1 MFEIEDL
8 FELSLDG
15 AFKDLEEFKNFA
27 NGVDYETLFSVIK
40 PGAFKDLEEFKS
52 SLSEKKNQVDTP
64 SDGQEEVTESIT
76 ETPTEPG
83 SLDSSQE
90 NVEIPVNPL
99 IKDDTELLIPEA
111 PSRSGT
117 LKNEDGSVST
127 HKMKTETDGQGNWF
141 SFPTVFQNEDGS
153 FVDMSEQ
160 AKQNWEPVYEEA
172 KKRGEVIE
180 FGKDEKSA
188 LAYGK
193 GSWKPK
199 SSVSTIELIE
209 TDGVLTDLTSNLLD
223 GLLEKR
229 TLAVKKN
236 KEREAKLSQAPS
248 MYRSMLGDDFEA
260 KDDDSLLQIDEV
272 LKEKILNDF
281 NIKKALENEI
291 IDLSIIDGAL
301 KGNENDIATLRNLG
315 VKSSKETQQEIDEGD
330 LNNPYKYEGKTNIIT
345 PDQVE
350 GSSVNSMYNTSSLL
364 EIEGMNILDLDGYLN
379 EKEYKNQYLEF
390 VEKGIVSSDQEDYN
404 YTTGYS
410 PALASERIRLEYLT
424 NYVNNQVERNVKSQI
439 LNYQLENDGKLPYLD
454 GVELDFTSGIN
465 EQQLTAYIQEQFPL
479 MTSKLKEQDAK
490 NQELYQAMKNGES
503 RGGTQ
508 AIKQG
513 WRSVE
518 DRINNFSSATYDF
531 VGADDVSNQIRMAQA
546 ETELDRGDFLRYTFA
561 SGKEADVDGT
571 VYLVDGEDQIYDTEL
586 NLRVTNV
593 ITEQE
598 AKKIRKAVATDGV
611 EGRTFSKAGAAIT
624 TAGIASDMI
633 LQIALTRKV
642 GVAGQG
648 ASAFLSA
655 FDRGSKIV
663 NIMSKVPMKATTA
676 SAMIAQGTLFST
688 NLAEQTRRQ
697 ALSNGLSVSQAEEL
711 SSIAGIQ
718 GFALGSLTAPISTQT
733 YAMDKI
739 FGKAAKDKIVKGAA
753 EAYVKNG
760 RQGAINFWTKVNNKA
775 LEYVKKTPL
784 YGKEGAK
791 EVVQENVQQSGQAF
805 VIGENI
811 NEAAGRE
818 IMNDTITG
826 DQFINTTILSLAA
839 GFMMPIAGDV
849 TADVKTNFN
858 KRFRPGVAAIDRM
871 EALYTLSK
879 DVDKTTQLLNSQ
891 VTKGVYTEE
900 QVAQMLESINIYRST
915 INLIP
920 SNLSSETALSVMQDI
935 DAIKKL
941 ENKTIKPSE
950 DYFNDNT
957 KIEEQIQALRNNII
971 TKTNF
976 DNLSNKGKRKYK
988 EEAGRQLFN
997 EARERGEQ
1005 IIEIDND
1012 QITER
1017 AIQNFQNTIE
1027 DTAALASEKSS
1038 EPQASPD
1045 VEEKERFVTD
1055 KQAEKV
1061 NDLINR
1067 PVTLTKLGGSKLDT
1081 PIEGDMYVDGQQVVV
1096 EDSEGNII
1104 EIGNVD
1110 EISNQTLEEIGL
1122 EQQVSNVKTDNEG
1135 NLQVFDD
1142 VLVPDKGGIKRNK
1155 RGDVSR
1161 VVLRSPDGSKT
1172 VTLRG
1177 VNAEE
1182 AAYQILLNEAQSPEQ
1197 EQKIN
1202 ELLENDE
1209 EFQNELRQV
1218 ENNVEAETNQDT
1230 QQTSEQSSTTEKRT
1244 EEEVTKQKEDAISK
1258 PSTKEQVL
1266 PDAPTSTEGG
1276 KDSEVELQ
1284 QVGEGDVEQVT
1295 PDTQVQE
1302 GETQTDKPSDTTTE
1316 TDVEFLKPNAPDSA
1330 GRYEN
1335 YSSDKVE
1342 VNISAQNDQG
1352 QPSTGKKTD
1361 YRFEVRVNTSQDG
1374 QMTRS
1379 NALTK
1384 TFKTSAEAKAYAEK
1398 IAANDAAKTKKTDT
1412 EQVTQPSEVVYE
1424 MNKTDKKIWSK
1435 DFEIIDNRNGL
1446 ELGKDAGKW
1455 VVYNRVTGESVDAK
1469 SKKDAKDIVN
1479 NAPAYAG
1486 IFGDGTTV
1494 DSEMIVTPSTEGMS
1508 VKGSKKAPKILGNKP
1523 KMVTVNEYNALK
1535 TQIKLEARAAR
1546 EAQQDLKKKR
1556 KAVNELVK
1564 LFSDGRKGQFSP
1576 KQLQAVINRSES
1588 TNFYS
1593 RKSVD
1598 EFLDYMEKVFD
1609 NAEHISKEKEGVSIK
1624 TKIKNKINKDTEN
1637 SLKVSAKEFLKLDP
1651 KKVSD
1656 IDEYLNYANTV
1667 LNGLGKTKVVT
1678 KKGEKQFKVA
1688 DPFNIQDLR
1697 NYTIKQNK
1705 IQADNNLKSAREY
1718 FTELTGLDSDKMT
1731 IEEMQDLINKTSEV
1745 PALDKEKIEKNKKEI
1760 KKALLDAIEDSKSE
1774 LNSKTQT
1781 LNLNVNDKSDLK
1793 ELLDL
1798 DINKLDT
1805 KKKMELLDILI
1816 NFNVNGSL
1824 GGAKSFIAKARGN
1837 EEMENLVSKG
1847 IKSVSSTNSAGR
1859 SRNDQLTSLPLVF
1872 ELMFKGQSKAREVMN
1887 ALGFNDLM
1895 FGSNKAKKDIEKSMK
1910 EYSDVFGKIKT
1921 RKGKYFDQYNTTERG
1936 IIAEL
1941 LRIEVDSELSEQQ
1954 QFNNTKSLIK
1964 QTYEAYF
1971 NTGNKLDNAN
1981 GKIIEEIYNK
1991 LVDKSSNIAELES
2004 KVDPA
2009 NLKGVNYVIEN
2020 IWGELRPQLV
2030 AVQKSIYNENLSED
2044 INFTPRTYFKI
2055 TQEETDEKT
2064 NLDDSFFEPKP
2075 RKNPYDKKSSTL
2087 MKANRSGN
2095 LPKGRV
2101 LNLGFDSNN
2110 FNKAE
2115 AALTDVLTASA
2126 IRQIQ
2131 GALNSDSFNKV
2142 FPTKLSRDVV
2152 KQRIIDYV
2160 DAKRGKKDITEKDQ
2174 RFLRRLNRLAG
2185 FGVAKV
2191 LAGVTQ
2197 PLKQLV
2203 PLANTSINAG
2213 PANTYRGIMLLING
2227 GMKIIDESG
2236 MPIANRG
2243 IMSQA
2248 DIEGLNTLIEKA
2260 ARTKGGQTIDFLD
2273 KANKK
2278 LLDVLLVK
2286 SDVVAA
2292 RASFLAYYMQAMN
2305 KKGVASNDIDWTKP
2319 LERDAKTFAQQQVDR
2334 QQNTSDSD
2342 LQGRLFTSQRKEPQ
2356 VLRKVLFP
2364 FANFL
2369 INQKNRMYSDVS
2381 TLFYNPDFIKGDK
2394 TAAARSLVGLSV
2406 ETAIF
2411 NTLGY
2416 YISTTLASIIS
2427 SFMGGET
2434 PEEEE
2439 KRKMYAKRGR
2449 IGSVVADIAVPL
2461 PFLNDT
2467 MLSALNTGMELLES
2481 GDEEG
2486 DPFRFFA
2493 KDEKGLLDQLGVL
2506 GITPKKALLLY
2517 EMIDLY
2523 RTGVAKNV
2531 YMGKKSTANI
2541 NEDAREK
2548 MGIVASTYLLSLL
2561 GGGIAETNYMAER
2574 ALKLAKKTREGKA
2587 LKIVPFETKSEKKRK
2602 KEEEFTINSNK
2613 NKEEFT
2619 INSNKNK
2626 EEFTINPKKNKG
2638 EFNF

>member
-8 FELSLDG
+8 FGLTIDG
-15 AFKDLEEFKNFA
+15 AFSSLEEFKSFA
-27 NGVDYETLFSVIK
+27 KEVDTSTLFSVIT
-40 PGAFKDLEEFKS
+40 PGAFKDLQEFES
-52 SLSEKKNQVDTP
+52 SLTEKKNQVDTP
-64 SDGQEEVTESIT
+64 SSGQEEVTESIT

-90 NVEIPVNPL
+90 NVEQPV
-99 IKDDTELLIPEA
+99 
-111 PSRSGT
+111 
-117 LKNEDGSVST
+117 
-127 HKMKTETDGQGNWF
+127 
-141 SFPTVFQNEDGS
+141 
-153 FVDMSEQ
+153 
-160 AKQNWEPVYEEA
+160 
-172 KKRGEVIE
+172 EVIE
-180 FGKDEKSA
+180 QPVEVIEQPVEAIEQPVG
-188 LAYGK
+188 
-193 GSWKPK
+193 
-199 SSVSTIELIE
+199 STIELIE

-291 IDLSIIDGAL
+291 IDLSIIDSAL

-350 GSSVNSMYNTSSLL
+350 GSSVNSMYNTDSLL

-518 DRINNFSSATYDF
+518 DRINNFSSATFDF

-624 TAGIASDMI
+624 TAGIASDMV
-633 LQIALTRKV
+633 LQIALTRGV

-648 ASAFLSA
+648 TSAFLSA

-760 RQGAINFWTKVNNKA
+760 RQGAISFWTKVNNKA
-775 LEYVKKTPL
+775 LEYVKKAPL

-805 VIGENI
+805 VIGDNI

-839 GFMMPIAGDV
+839 GVMMPFGGDV
-849 TADVKTNFN
+849 TADVKIGFN

-879 DVDKTTQLLNSQ
+879 NVDKTTKLLNSQ
-891 VTKGVYTEE
+891 VTQGVYTEE
-900 QVAQMLESINIYRST
+900 QVAQILENIRIYRST
-915 INLIP
+915 INSIP
-920 SNLSSETALSVMQDI
+920 SNLSSETALSVMEDI
-935 DAIKKL
+935 DNIKKL
-941 ENKTIKPSE
+941 EEKIKKSPE
-950 DYFNDNT
+950 DYFNENE
-957 KIEEQIQALRNNII
+957 KIKEQIQSLRNNII

-1027 DTAALASEKSS
+1027 DAAALASEKSS

-1142 VLVPDKGGIKRNK
+1142 VLVPDKKGIKRNK

-1244 EEEVTKQKEDAISK
+1244 EEEVTKQKEESELTFATEELQVNTKNLANLQQNLASAIAAKANPESIKKIRDSIEQTKQKINEANQTIKKYKDAISK

-1295 PDTQVQE
+1295 TDTQIEE
-1302 GETQTDKPSDTTTE
+1302 GETQTDKPSDTTAE
-1316 TDVEFLKPNAPDSA
+1316 TDVEQLTEPTSTEGDMSVNNKIESFANRIVEGGNQESFSEDAIQFYAENKEAIDNSVAKKRNQLPKDKSKQRALAVKIARGDTEFSDAEIDLYASSEGDVQAEVEAISKTNSQTITADTYKAILASTKSTTSKDMAKPESENAQRKRFWKSWNRSAREKKMDLKQKRKSL
-1330 GRYEN
+1330 
-1335 YSSDKVE
+1335 
-1342 VNISAQNDQG
+1342 NDG
-1352 QPSTGKKTD
+1352 I
-1361 YRFEVRVNTSQDG
+1361 
-1374 QMTRS
+1374 
-1379 NALTK
+1379 
-1384 TFKTSAEAKAYAEK
+1384 KAYAKKRKGTITAAQTRAIINKINNVNLDNPAQVKKVQEYAEK
-1398 IAANDAAKTKKTDT
+1398 VFSDA
-1412 EQVTQPSEVVYE
+1412 
-1424 MNKTDKKIWSK
+1424 
-1435 DFEIIDNRNGL
+1435 DF
-1446 ELGKDAGKW
+1446 
-1455 VVYNRVTGESVDAK
+1455 
-1469 SKKDAKDIVN
+1469 AKDIETATKLAN
-1479 NAPAYAG
+1479 STTKRLNSGKLGDNGNFNAAVSQLVTLPISDLDPADLKAYNELLKN
-1486 IFGDGTTV
+1486 I
-1494 DSEMIVTPSTEGMS
+1494 S
-1508 VKGSKKAPKILGNKP
+1508 KRSKK
-1523 KMVTVNEYNALK
+1523 T
-1535 TQIKLEARAAR
+1535 KL
-1546 EAQQDLKKKR
+1546 D
-1556 KAVNELVK
+1556 NELVK
-1564 LFSDGRKGQFSP
+1564 EANDLLNSIKSKELETDSELEYDEVEGFVYKEGTQQVIDKILDEDVSGETIIEKNSDFIENKLDALDSATLEILVDKVNSAENESNSEIVEQLNDYAKNRNSLINTTVKKSKKVNLNNLSKISKDQNVGPRTLTNLNKGQLAMLTGTELSELDIHLDNISEGFYTYYANKIAQKVEANQRATNIAPMIDKMFTAKAKFSTLRQYMVAGVKSQYVKTGAGSQAAKKIGIKGQMIRSNPLDVMDNMFGNYKNNIIYDNTIKPTSEAYADFKNWVAKQTDILDAVESLLAPGRTELVNKSVKRRFELTTYLLQKEFESNSNKKGTSPAIEFIEGTIKKYNKDPKSSKYNKKSIAILEEIAEQYKQDGQISLKKMDESMSPKTKQALKMLEGVYSGLGELQSYATRIVRGNELDLVNNYVHHRVTYEGRERYDATFNEAVNFLSMNPSSKSKTSFERKGATSIDFDPITTALRATRNTGLDYFMSNEISTTKQALGVLKTMSGKDKSKTKKQNEQTVEAAQDLNKIYNEALNNVITNNLGSEVLGGKYLNGLRTTGYYSTLASIPRAGAEYASNLAFAALATPGETSLGMTKYMNLSMTTRGRLVVENALATTGTKLYSDDQLGGSKADTQGVSRKKSSKQASNNLNEVLEYAARMSGANRLPGAIDKIGETLVTLPDQMISRPLWFGTFAMNFKSETGSYVDFDKIADNDSDYMNKYRTAIRNATRKADKNVTMAATSNDPFSSVLKNQAQDKEGSLNYYRLLNGYMSRFTINEYATARQAIASMVGQGQLSVVKGASTLTAIGVRMSMYVMLLRYLNGAMFGMLGIGDEDDIDYEMLGKRQAVGAAVSLMTRGVSGNIPMIVPNMMIEEANKIYGHEMGLRDKQEYQGIQDALVYATMSVDNAKRNLAESILIQASGPLNPQVKSVMRLFNTGLRAYTNKTDESKQENLEKLFSSRTALEMANTFGGGIPFYRDIRTGFVREEFKEVPTVRPFS
-1576 KQLQAVINRSES
+1576 LRE
-1588 TNFYS
+1588 
-1593 RKSVD
+1593 
-1598 EFLDYMEKVFD
+1598 LEKYD
-1609 NAEHISKEKEGVSIK
+1609 NAEY
-1624 TKIKNKINKDTEN
+1624 NKQMI
-1637 SLKVSAKEFLKLDP
+1637 LKEFYETTP
-1651 KKVSD
+1651 
-1656 IDEYLNYANTV
+1656 EYQE
-1667 LNGLGKTKVVT
+1667 TK
-1678 KKGEKQFKVA
+1678 
-1688 DPFNIQDLR
+1688 
-1697 NYTIKQNK
+1697 
-1705 IQADNNLKSAREY
+1705 
-1718 FTELTGLDSDKMT
+1718 
-1731 IEEMQDLINKTSEV
+1731 
-1745 PALDKEKIEKNKKEI
+1745 ALEKEI
-1760 KKALLDAIEDSKSE
+1760 KKL
-1774 LNSKTQT
+1774 
-1781 LNLNVNDKSDLK
+1781 
-1793 ELLDL
+1793 
-1798 DINKLDT
+1798 
-1805 KKKMELLDILI
+1805 
-1816 NFNVNGSL
+1816 
-1824 GGAKSFIAKARGN
+1824 
-1837 EEMENLVSKG
+1837 
-1847 IKSVSSTNSAGR
+1847 
-1859 SRNDQLTSLPLVF
+1859 
-1872 ELMFKGQSKAREVMN
+1872 
-1887 ALGFNDLM
+1887 
-1895 FGSNKAKKDIEKSMK
+1895 
-1910 EYSDVFGKIKT
+1910 
-1921 RKGKYFDQYNTTERG
+1921 
-1936 IIAEL
+1936 
-1941 LRIEVDSELSEQQ
+1941 
-1954 QFNNTKSLIK
+1954 
-1964 QTYEAYF
+1964 
-1971 NTGNKLDNAN
+1971 
-1981 GKIIEEIYNK
+1981 
-1991 LVDKSSNIAELES
+1991 
-2004 KVDPA
+2004 
-2009 NLKGVNYVIEN
+2009 
-2020 IWGELRPQLV
+2020 
-2030 AVQKSIYNENLSED
+2030 
-2044 INFTPRTYFKI
+2044 
-2055 TQEETDEKT
+2055 
-2064 NLDDSFFEPKP
+2064 
-2075 RKNPYDKKSSTL
+2075 
-2087 MKANRSGN
+2087 
-2095 LPKGRV
+2095 
-2101 LNLGFDSNN
+2101 
-2110 FNKAE
+2110 
-2115 AALTDVLTASA
+2115 
-2126 IRQIQ
+2126 
-2131 GALNSDSFNKV
+2131 
-2142 FPTKLSRDVV
+2142 
-2152 KQRIIDYV
+2152 
-2160 DAKRGKKDITEKDQ
+2160 
-2174 RFLRRLNRLAG
+2174 
-2185 FGVAKV
+2185 
-2191 LAGVTQ
+2191 
-2197 PLKQLV
+2197 
-2203 PLANTSINAG
+2203 
-2213 PANTYRGIMLLING
+2213 
-2227 GMKIIDESG
+2227 
-2236 MPIANRG
+2236 
-2243 IMSQA
+2243 
-2248 DIEGLNTLIEKA
+2248 
-2260 ARTKGGQTIDFLD
+2260 
-2273 KANKK
+2273 
-2278 LLDVLLVK
+2278 
-2286 SDVVAA
+2286 
-2292 RASFLAYYMQAMN
+2292 
-2305 KKGVASNDIDWTKP
+2305 
-2319 LERDAKTFAQQQVDR
+2319 
-2334 QQNTSDSD
+2334 
-2342 LQGRLFTSQRKEPQ
+2342 
-2356 VLRKVLFP
+2356 
-2364 FANFL
+2364 
-2369 INQKNRMYSDVS
+2369 
-2381 TLFYNPDFIKGDK
+2381 
-2394 TAAARSLVGLSV
+2394 
-2406 ETAIF
+2406 
-2411 NTLGY
+2411 
-2416 YISTTLASIIS
+2416 
-2427 SFMGGET
+2427 
-2434 PEEEE
+2434 
-2439 KRKMYAKRGR
+2439 
-2449 IGSVVADIAVPL
+2449 
-2461 PFLNDT
+2461 
-2467 MLSALNTGMELLES
+2467 
-2481 GDEEG
+2481 
-2486 DPFRFFA
+2486 
-2493 KDEKGLLDQLGVL
+2493 
-2506 GITPKKALLLY
+2506 
-2517 EMIDLY
+2517 
-2523 RTGVAKNV
+2523 
-2531 YMGKKSTANI
+2531 
-2541 NEDAREK
+2541 
-2548 MGIVASTYLLSLL
+2548 
-2561 GGGIAETNYMAER
+2561 
-2574 ALKLAKKTREGKA
+2574 
-2587 LKIVPFETKSEKKRK
+2587 K
-2602 KEEEFTINSNK
+2602 KEM
-2613 NKEEFT
+2613 
-2619 INSNKNK
+2619 
-2626 EEFTINPKKNKG
+2626 G
-2638 EFNF
+2638 L

>member
-8 FELSLDG
+8 FGLTIDG
-15 AFKDLEEFKNFA
+15 AFSSLEEFKSFA
-27 NGVDYETLFSVIK
+27 KEVDTSTLFSVIT
-40 PGAFKDLEEFKS
+40 PGAFKDLQEFES
-52 SLSEKKNQVDTP
+52 SLTEKKNQVDTP
-64 SDGQEEVTESIT
+64 SSGQEEVTESIT

-90 NVEIPVNPL
+90 NVEQPV
-99 IKDDTELLIPEA
+99 
-111 PSRSGT
+111 
-117 LKNEDGSVST
+117 
-127 HKMKTETDGQGNWF
+127 
-141 SFPTVFQNEDGS
+141 
-153 FVDMSEQ
+153 
-160 AKQNWEPVYEEA
+160 
-172 KKRGEVIE
+172 EVIE
-180 FGKDEKSA
+180 QPVEVIEQPVEAIEQPVG
-188 LAYGK
+188 
-193 GSWKPK
+193 
-199 SSVSTIELIE
+199 STIELIE

-350 GSSVNSMYNTSSLL
+350 GSSVNSMYNTDSLL

-518 DRINNFSSATYDF
+518 DRINNFSSATFDF
-531 VGADDVSNQIRMAQA
+531 FGADDVSNQIRMAQA

-571 VYLVDGEDQIYDTEL
+571 VYLVDGENQIYDTEL

-598 AKKIRKAVATDGV
+598 AKKIRKAVAADGV

-624 TAGIASDMI
+624 TAGIASDMV
-633 LQIALTRKV
+633 LQIALTRGF

-648 ASAFLSA
+648 TSAFLSA

-760 RQGAINFWTKVNNKA
+760 RQGAISFWTKVNNKA
-775 LEYVKKTPL
+775 LEYVKKAPL

-805 VIGENI
+805 VIGDNI

-839 GFMMPIAGDV
+839 GVMMPFGGDV
-849 TADVKTNFN
+849 TADVKIGFN

-879 DVDKTTQLLNSQ
+879 NVDKTTKLLNSQ
-891 VTKGVYTEE
+891 VTQGVYTEE
-900 QVAQMLESINIYRST
+900 QVAQILENVRIYRST
-915 INLIP
+915 INSIP
-920 SNLSSETALSVMQDI
+920 SNLSSETALSVMEDI
-935 DAIKKL
+935 DNIKKL
-941 ENKTIKPSE
+941 EEEIKKSPE
-950 DYFNDNT
+950 DYFNKNE
-957 KIEEQIQALRNNII
+957 KIKEQIQSLRNNII

-1027 DTAALASEKSS
+1027 DAAALASEKSS

-1142 VLVPDKGGIKRNK
+1142 VLVPDKKGIKRNK

-1244 EEEVTKQKEDAISK
+1244 EEKVTKQKEDAISK
-1258 PSTKEQVL
+1258 PSTEEQVL

-1295 PDTQVQE
+1295 PDTQDKK

-1316 TDVEFLKPNAPDSA
+1316 TDVEQLTEPT
-1330 GRYEN
+1330 
-1335 YSSDKVE
+1335 
-1342 VNISAQNDQG
+1342 
-1352 QPSTGKKTD
+1352 STK
-1361 YRFEVRVNTSQDG
+1361 
-1374 QMTRS
+1374 
-1379 NALTK
+1379 
-1384 TFKTSAEAKAYAEK
+1384 
-1398 IAANDAAKTKKTDT
+1398 
-1412 EQVTQPSEVVYE
+1412 
-1424 MNKTDKKIWSK
+1424 
-1435 DFEIIDNRNGL
+1435 
-1446 ELGKDAGKW
+1446 
-1455 VVYNRVTGESVDAK
+1455 
-1469 SKKDAKDIVN
+1469 
-1479 NAPAYAG
+1479 
-1486 IFGDGTTV
+1486 
-1494 DSEMIVTPSTEGMS
+1494 EGMS

-1656 IDEYLNYANTV
+1656 IDEYLNYANKV

-1678 KKGEKQFKVA
+1678 KKGEKQLKVA

-1837 EEMENLVSKG
+1837 EEMEKLVSKG
-1847 IKSVSSTNSAGR
+1847 IKSVSSTSSAGR

-1872 ELMFKGQSKAREVMN
+1872 ELMFKGQSKASEVMN

-2009 NLKGVNYVIEN
+2009 NLKGVNYVIKN

-2030 AVQKSIYNENLSED
+2030 AVQKSIYNEDLSED

-2273 KANKK
+2273 KVNKK

-2319 LERDAKTFAQQQVDR
+2319 LEKDAKTFAQQQVDR

-2394 TAAARSLVGLSV
+2394 TAAARSLVGLGV

-2411 NTLGY
+2411 NLLGY

-2602 KEEEFTINSNK
+2602 KEEEFTIDSKK
-2613 NKEEFT
+2613 NKG
-2619 INSNKNK
+2619 
-2626 EEFTINPKKNKG
+2626 EFTINPKKNKG

>member
-8 FELSLDG
+8 FGLTIDG
-15 AFKDLEEFKNFA
+15 AFSSLEEFKSFA
-27 NGVDYETLFSVIK
+27 KEVDTSTLFSVIT
-40 PGAFKDLEEFKS
+40 PGAFKDLQEFES
-52 SLSEKKNQVDTP
+52 SLTEKKNQVDTP
-64 SDGQEEVTESIT
+64 SSGQEEVTESIT

-83 SLDSSQE
+83 SLGSSQE
-90 NVEIPVNPL
+90 NVEQPV
-99 IKDDTELLIPEA
+99 E
-111 PSRSGT
+111 
-117 LKNEDGSVST
+117 
-127 HKMKTETDGQGNWF
+127 
-141 SFPTVFQNEDGS
+141 VF
-153 FVDMSEQ
+153 EQ
-160 AKQNWEPVYEEA
+160 PV
-172 KKRGEVIE
+172 EVIE
-180 FGKDEKSA
+180 QPVEA
-188 LAYGK
+188 IEQ
-193 GSWKPK
+193 PV
-199 SSVSTIELIE
+199 VSTIELIE
-209 TDGVLTDLTSNLLD
+209 TDGVLRDLTSNLLD

-229 TLAVKKN
+229 TLAVNKN

-248 MYRSMLGDDFEA
+248 MYRSMLGDEFEE

-272 LKEKILNDF
+272 LKEKILSDF

-350 GSSVNSMYNTSSLL
+350 GSSVNSMYNTNSLL

-390 VEKGIVSSDQEDYN
+390 VEKGIVSSDQGDYN

-465 EQQLTAYIQEQFPL
+465 EQQLTSYIQEQFPL
-479 MTSKLKEQDAK
+479 MTSKLKEQDTK

-518 DRINNFSSATYDF
+518 DRINNFSSATFDF

-633 LQIALTRKV
+633 LQIALTRGV

-648 ASAFLSA
+648 TSAFLSA

-760 RQGAINFWTKVNNKA
+760 RQGAISFWTKVNNKA
-775 LEYVKKTPL
+775 LEYVKKAPL

-805 VIGENI
+805 VIGDNI

-839 GFMMPIAGDV
+839 GVMMPFGGDV
-849 TADVKTNFN
+849 TADVKIGFN

-879 DVDKTTQLLNSQ
+879 NVDKTTKLLNSQ
-891 VTKGVYTEE
+891 VTQGVYTEE
-900 QVAQMLESINIYRST
+900 QVAQILENVRIYRST
-915 INLIP
+915 INSIP
-920 SNLSSETALSVMQDI
+920 SNLSSETALSVMEDI
-935 DAIKKL
+935 DNIKKL
-941 ENKTIKPSE
+941 EEEIKKSPE
-950 DYFNDNT
+950 DYFNENE
-957 KIEEQIQALRNNII
+957 KIKEQIQSLRNNII

-1027 DTAALASEKSS
+1027 DAAALASEKIS

-1142 VLVPDKGGIKRNK
+1142 VLVPDKKGIKRNK

-1230 QQTSEQSSTTEKRT
+1230 QQTSEQSSATEKRT

-1258 PSTKEQVL
+1258 PSTEEQVL

-1295 PDTQVQE
+1295 PDTQIEE
-1302 GETQTDKPSDTTTE
+1302 GETQTDKPSDKTTE
-1316 TDVEFLKPNAPDSA
+1316 GDVEQV
-1330 GRYEN
+1330 
-1335 YSSDKVE
+1335 VE
-1342 VNISAQNDQG
+1342 
-1352 QPSTGKKTD
+1352 PTST
-1361 YRFEVRVNTSQDG
+1361 E
-1374 QMTRS
+1374 
-1379 NALTK
+1379 
-1384 TFKTSAEAKAYAEK
+1384 
-1398 IAANDAAKTKKTDT
+1398 
-1412 EQVTQPSEVVYE
+1412 
-1424 MNKTDKKIWSK
+1424 
-1435 DFEIIDNRNGL
+1435 
-1446 ELGKDAGKW
+1446 
-1455 VVYNRVTGESVDAK
+1455 
-1469 SKKDAKDIVN
+1469 
-1479 NAPAYAG
+1479 
-1486 IFGDGTTV
+1486 
-1494 DSEMIVTPSTEGMS
+1494 EGMS
-1508 VKGSKKAPKILGNKP
+1508 VKGSKKAPKILGKKP

-1576 KQLQAVINRSES
+1576 KQLQAVMNRSES

-1678 KKGEKQFKVA
+1678 KKGEKQLKVA

-1705 IQADNNLKSAREY
+1705 IQSDNNLKSAREY

-1745 PALDKEKIEKNKKEI
+1745 PGLDKEKIEKNKKEI

-1910 EYSDVFGKIKT
+1910 EYSDLFGKIKT

-2030 AVQKSIYNENLSED
+2030 AVQKSIYNEDLSED

-2213 PANTYRGIMLLING
+2213 PANTYRGVALLFNG

-2273 KANKK
+2273 KVNKK

-2319 LERDAKTFAQQQVDR
+2319 LEKDAKTFAQQQVDR

-2381 TLFYNPDFIKGDK
+2381 TLFYNSDFIKGDK
-2394 TAAARSLVGLSV
+2394 TAAARSLVGLGV

-2602 KEEEFTINSNK
+2602 KEEEFTIDPKK
-2613 NKEEFT
+2613 NKKEFT

>member
-1 MFEIEDL
+1 MEEIYDMLPEGIFNDYNGFSEYINQNGIESIYEML
-8 FELSLDG
+8 PEGIFNDEQGFLDYASNSG
-15 AFKDLEEFKNFA
+15 L
-27 NGVDYETLFSVIK
+27 I
-40 PGAFKDLEEFKS
+40 
-52 SLSEKKNQVDTP
+52 EKKNQVDTP
-64 SDGQEEVTESIT
+64 SSGQEEVTESIT
-76 ETPTEPG
+76 ETPTELG

-90 NVEIPVNPL
+90 NVEQPVEVAEQPVEAAEQPVEAVEQT
-99 IKDDTELLIPEA
+99 IVSDTEQDEA
-111 PSRSGT
+111 PDAPAI
-117 LKNEDGSVST
+117 DGV
-127 HKMKTETDGQGNWF
+127 
-141 SFPTVFQNEDGS
+141 
-153 FVDMSEQ
+153 
-160 AKQNWEPVYEEA
+160 A
-172 KKRGEVIE
+172 
-180 FGKDEKSA
+180 
-188 LAYGK
+188 
-193 GSWKPK
+193 
-199 SSVSTIELIE
+199 TIELIE

-229 TLAVKKN
+229 NKLVKEEK
-236 KEREAKLSQAPS
+236 KREAKLSQAPS
-248 MYRSMLGDDFEA
+248 MYRSMLGDDFKE
-260 KDDDSLLQIDEV
+260 KDQDSLLQIDED
-272 LKEKILNDF
+272 LKKKLLNDF

-301 KGNENDIATLRNLG
+301 KGNENDIFTLRNLG
-315 VKSSKETQQEIDEGD
+315 VKSSEETQQEIDEGD
-330 LNNPYKYEGKTNIIT
+330 LNNPYSYEGKTNIVT
-345 PDQVE
+345 REQVE
-350 GSSVNSMYNTSSLL
+350 GSNVNSMYNTDALL
-364 EIEGMNILDLDGYLN
+364 GIEGMNILDLDGYLN

-404 YTTGYS
+404 YVSGYS

-465 EQQLTAYIQEQFPL
+465 EQQLTGYIEEQFPL
-479 MTSKLKEQDAK
+479 MTSKLKQQDVK
-490 NQELYQAMKNGES
+490 NQELYKAMKNGES

-518 DRINNFSSATYDF
+518 DRINNFSASAYDF
-531 VGADDVSNQIRMAQA
+531 LGADDVANQIRMSQA
-546 ETELDRGDFLRYTFA
+546 ENELDRGDFLRYTYA

-571 VYLVDGEDQIYDTEL
+571 VYLVDDENQIYDTEL

-598 AKKIRKAVATDGV
+598 AKKIRKEVAADGV

-624 TAGIASDMI
+624 TAGIASDMV
-633 LQIALTRKV
+633 LQIALTRGV
-642 GVAGQG
+642 GVTGQG
-648 ASAFLSA
+648 IKGFFSA
-655 FDRGSKIV
+655 FDRGSKVI

-688 NLAEQTRRQ
+688 NLSEQTRRQ

-711 SSIAGIQ
+711 SDIAGMQ
-718 GFALGSLTAPISTQT
+718 GFALGALTAPISTQT

-760 RQGAINFWTKVNNKA
+760 RQGAISFWAKVNNKA
-775 LEYVKKTPL
+775 LEYVKRVPL
-784 YGKEGAK
+784 YGREGGK
-791 EVVQENVQQSGQAF
+791 EVVQENIQQSGQAF
-805 VIGENI
+805 VIGDNI

-839 GFMMPIAGDV
+839 GLMMPIAGDV

-915 INLIP
+915 INSIP
-920 SNLSSETALSVMQDI
+920 SNLSSATALSVMEDI

-941 ENKTIKPSE
+941 ENKIIKPSE

-976 DNLSNKGKRKYK
+976 DNLSNKGKTKYK

-997 EARERGEQ
+997 EAREKGEQ

-1012 QITER
+1012 EITER

-1027 DTAALASEKSS
+1027 DASALASEKSS

-1045 VEEKERFVTD
+1045 VEEKESFITD
-1055 KQAEKV
+1055 KKAEKV

-1081 PIEGDMYVDGQQVVV
+1081 PIEGEMYVDGQQVVV

-1122 EQQVSNVKTDNEG
+1122 EQQVSDVKTDSEG
-1135 NLQVFDD
+1135 NLVVLDN

-1182 AAYQILLNEAQSPEQ
+1182 AAYQILLNEAQSTEQ

-1218 ENNVEAETNQDT
+1218 ENNVETETNQDT
-1230 QQTSEQSSTTEKRT
+1230 QQTSEQQQSSKEGAQQITKTETNAIPKQSTEK
-1244 EEEVTKQKEDAISK
+1244 
-1258 PSTKEQVL
+1258 QVL
-1266 PDAPTSTEGG
+1266 PDAKGSQGTGGTTEVG
-1276 KDSEVELQ
+1276 LQ
-1284 QVGEGDVEQVT
+1284 QVGEGDSEQVT
-1295 PDTQVQE
+1295 SVAQTQE
-1302 GETQTDKPSDTTTE
+1302 GETQTDTTSDTTTE
-1316 TDVEFLKPNAPDSA
+1316 
-1330 GRYEN
+1330 G
-1335 YSSDKVE
+1335 
-1342 VNISAQNDQG
+1342 
-1352 QPSTGKKTD
+1352 
-1361 YRFEVRVNTSQDG
+1361 
-1374 QMTRS
+1374 
-1379 NALTK
+1379 
-1384 TFKTSAEAKAYAEK
+1384 
-1398 IAANDAAKTKKTDT
+1398 DT
-1412 EQVTQPSEVVYE
+1412 EQLVEPT
-1424 MNKTDKKIWSK
+1424 
-1435 DFEIIDNRNGL
+1435 
-1446 ELGKDAGKW
+1446 
-1455 VVYNRVTGESVDAK
+1455 
-1469 SKKDAKDIVN
+1469 
-1479 NAPAYAG
+1479 
-1486 IFGDGTTV
+1486 
-1494 DSEMIVTPSTEGMS
+1494 STEEGMS
-1508 VKGSKKAPKILGNKP
+1508 VKGSTKSPKILGKKP

-1535 TQIKLEARAAR
+1535 TQIKLEARAAK

-1556 KAVNELVK
+1556 KAVNDLVK

-1576 KQLQAVINRSES
+1576 KQLQAVMNRSES

-1598 EFLDYMEKVFD
+1598 EFLDYMEKVFN

-1624 TKIKNKINKDTEN
+1624 TKIKNKIKKDTEN
-1637 SLKVSAKEFLKLDP
+1637 SLRVSAKEFLKLDP

-1667 LNGLGKTKVVT
+1667 LNGLGKTKIVT
-1678 KKGEKQFKVA
+1678 KKGEKKLKIA
-1688 DPFNIQDLR
+1688 EPFNVQDLK
-1697 NYTIKQNK
+1697 NYTIAQNK
-1705 IQADNNLKSAREY
+1705 IQSSNNLKNAREY
-1718 FTELTGLDSDKMT
+1718 FTELTGLNSDKMT
-1731 IEEMQDLINKTSEV
+1731 IEQMQDLINETSEV
-1745 PALDKEKIEKNKKEI
+1745 PGIDKEKIEENKKEI
-1760 KKALLDAIEDSKSE
+1760 KKGLLGAIKDSKEE
-1774 LNSKTQT
+1774 LNSKTQA
-1781 LNLNVNDKSDLK
+1781 LNLSVNDRSDLK

-1798 DINKLDT
+1798 DISKLNT
-1805 KKKMELLDILI
+1805 KKQMELLTILI

-1837 EEMENLVSKG
+1837 EEMEKLVSKG
-1847 IKSVSSTNSAGR
+1847 IKSVSSTSSAGR
-1859 SRNDQLTSLPLVF
+1859 SRNDQLTTLPLVF
-1872 ELMFKGQSKAREVMN
+1872 ELMFKGQSKARDVMN

-1895 FGSNKAKKDIEKSMK
+1895 FGSNKAKKQIEKSMS
-1910 EYSDVFGKIKT
+1910 EYSDVFRKIKT
-1921 RKGKYFDQYNTTERG
+1921 RKGKYFDEYNTTERG

-1941 LRIEVDSELSEQQ
+1941 LRVEIDSDLSEQQ
-1954 QFNNTKSLIK
+1954 QFDNTKSLIK

-1971 NTGNKLDNAN
+1971 NTGNKLDNDN

-1991 LVDKSSNIAELES
+1991 VVDKSLNISDLES

-2030 AVQKSIYNENLSED
+2030 SIQKSIYNEDLSED
-2044 INFTPRTYFKI
+2044 VNFTPRTYFRI
-2055 TQEETDEKT
+2055 TNQETNEET
-2064 NLDDSFFEPKP
+2064 NLDEAIFKPKP
-2075 RKNPYDKKSSTL
+2075 RQSPYDKKSSTL

-2095 LPKGRV
+2095 LPSGKV

-2131 GALNSDSFNKV
+2131 GAMDSESFNKV
-2142 FPTKLSRDVV
+2142 FPNKLSRDIV
-2152 KQRIIDYV
+2152 KNRIIDYV
-2160 DAKRGKKDITEKDQ
+2160 NAKRGKRDISEKDQ
-2174 RFLRRLNRLAG
+2174 RFLRRLNRAAG

-2197 PLKQLV
+2197 PAKQLV
-2203 PLANTSINAG
+2203 PLANTTINAG
-2213 PANTYRGIMLLING
+2213 PANTYRGVAVLING
-2227 GMKIIDESG
+2227 GMKIIDDSG

-2248 DIEGLNTLIEKA
+2248 DIEGLNTLIEKS
-2260 ARTKGGQTIDFLD
+2260 ARTKGGKAIDLLD
-2273 KANKK
+2273 KVNKK

-2286 SDVVAA
+2286 SDVIAA

-2305 KKGVASNDIDWTKP
+2305 KKGVASKDIDWTKP
-2319 LERDAKTFAQQQVDR
+2319 LEKDAKTFAQQQVDR
-2334 QQNTSDSD
+2334 QQNTSDAD
-2342 LQGRLFTSQRKEPQ
+2342 LQGRLFTSQETTPQ
-2356 VLRKVLFP
+2356 VLRKILFP

-2381 TLFYNPDFIKGDK
+2381 TLFNNKDFVKGDK
-2394 TAAARSLVGLSV
+2394 NAAARSLVGLGV

-2416 YISTTLASIIS
+2416 YISTTLASITAS
-2427 SFMGGET
+2427 LMGGET

-2439 KRKMYAKRGR
+2439 KRKMYATRGR
-2449 IGSVVADIAVPL
+2449 IGSVVADVAVPL

-2493 KDEKGLLDQLGVL
+2493 KDEKTVLDNLGVL
-2506 GITPKKALLLY
+2506 GIAPKKAKILY

-2523 RTGVAKNV
+2523 RTGVSKNV
-2531 YMGKKSTANI
+2531 FMGKKSTADI
-2541 NEDAREK
+2541 SEDAREK
-2548 MGIVASTYLLSLL
+2548 MGTVASVYFLSLL
-2561 GGGIAETNYMAER
+2561 GAGTAETNYMSER
-2574 ALKLAKKTREGKA
+2574 ALKLAKKTREEKA
-2587 LKIVPFETKSEKKRK
+2587 SKIVPFKTQPEKKI
-2602 KEEEFTINSNK
+2602 KEEELTMNPKKGKQEFNMNSNK
-2613 NKEEFT
+2613 NKEEF
-2619 INSNKNK
+2619 NM
-2626 EEFTINPKKNKG
+2626 NPTKNKG

>member
-8 FELSLDG
+8 FGLTIDG
-15 AFKDLEEFKNFA
+15 AFSSLEEFKSFA
-27 NGVDYETLFSVIK
+27 KEVDTSTLFSVIT
-40 PGAFKDLEEFKS
+40 PGAFKDLQEFES
-52 SLSEKKNQVDTP
+52 SLTEKKNQVDTP
-64 SDGQEEVTESIT
+64 SSGQEEVTESIT

-90 NVEIPVNPL
+90 NVEQPV
-99 IKDDTELLIPEA
+99 
-111 PSRSGT
+111 
-117 LKNEDGSVST
+117 
-127 HKMKTETDGQGNWF
+127 
-141 SFPTVFQNEDGS
+141 
-153 FVDMSEQ
+153 
-160 AKQNWEPVYEEA
+160 
-172 KKRGEVIE
+172 EVIE
-180 FGKDEKSA
+180 QPVEVIEQPVEAIEQPVG
-188 LAYGK
+188 
-193 GSWKPK
+193 
-199 SSVSTIELIE
+199 STIELIE

-350 GSSVNSMYNTSSLL
+350 GSSVNSMYNTDSLL

-479 MTSKLKEQDAK
+479 MTSKLKEQDVK

-518 DRINNFSSATYDF
+518 DRINNFSSATYDYF
-531 VGADDVSNQIRMAQA
+531 GADDVANQVRMAQA

-571 VYLVDGEDQIYDTEL
+571 VYLIDDENEIYDTEL

-624 TAGIASDMI
+624 TAGIASDMV
-633 LQIALTRKV
+633 LQIALTRGV
-642 GVAGQG
+642 GVVGQG
-648 ASAFLSA
+648 TRGIFSA
-655 FDRGSKIV
+655 FDSGRKIV

-739 FGKAAKDKIVKGAA
+739 FGKSAKDKIIKGAA

-760 RQGAINFWTKVNNKA
+760 RQGAVSFWRNVNNKA
-775 LEYVKKTPL
+775 LQYVKRSPL
-784 YGKEGAK
+784 YAREGTK

-1027 DTAALASEKSS
+1027 DAAALASEKSTES
-1038 EPQASPD
+1038 QASPD
-1045 VEEKERFVTD
+1045 VEEQERFVTD

-1122 EQQVSNVKTDNEG
+1122 EQQVSNVKTDNQG

-1142 VLVPDKGGIKRNK
+1142 VLVPDKKGIKRNK

-1230 QQTSEQSSTTEKRT
+1230 QQTSEQFSTTEKRT

-1302 GETQTDKPSDTTTE
+1302 GETQTDTTSDTTT
-1316 TDVEFLKPNAPDSA
+1316 
-1330 GRYEN
+1330 
-1335 YSSDKVE
+1335 
-1342 VNISAQNDQG
+1342 Q
-1352 QPSTGKKTD
+1352 
-1361 YRFEVRVNTSQDG
+1361 
-1374 QMTRS
+1374 
-1379 NALTK
+1379 
-1384 TFKTSAEAKAYAEK
+1384 
-1398 IAANDAAKTKKTDT
+1398 TDT

-1494 DSEMIVTPSTEGMS
+1494 DSEMIVTPTTSTEGGMS
-1508 VKGSKKAPKILGNKP
+1508 VKGSEKAPKILGKKP

-1576 KQLQAVINRSES
+1576 KQLQAVMNRSES

-1598 EFLDYMEKVFD
+1598 EFLDYMEKVFN

-1637 SLKVSAKEFLKLDP
+1637 SLRVSAKEFLKLDP
-1651 KKVSD
+1651 KK
-1656 IDEYLNYANTV
+1656 
-1667 LNGLGKTKVVT
+1667 
-1678 KKGEKQFKVA
+1678 
-1688 DPFNIQDLR
+1688 
-1697 NYTIKQNK
+1697 
-1705 IQADNNLKSAREY
+1705 
-1718 FTELTGLDSDKMT
+1718 
-1731 IEEMQDLINKTSEV
+1731 
-1745 PALDKEKIEKNKKEI
+1745 
-1760 KKALLDAIEDSKSE
+1760 
-1774 LNSKTQT
+1774 
-1781 LNLNVNDKSDLK
+1781 
-1793 ELLDL
+1793 
-1798 DINKLDT
+1798 
-1805 KKKMELLDILI
+1805 
-1816 NFNVNGSL
+1816 
-1824 GGAKSFIAKARGN
+1824 
-1837 EEMENLVSKG
+1837 G
-1847 IKSVSSTNSAGR
+1847 IG
-1859 SRNDQLTSLPLVF
+1859 
-1872 ELMFKGQSKAREVMN
+1872 
-1887 ALGFNDLM
+1887 
-1895 FGSNKAKKDIEKSMK
+1895 
-1910 EYSDVFGKIKT
+1910 
-1921 RKGKYFDQYNTTERG
+1921 
-1936 IIAEL
+1936 
-1941 LRIEVDSELSEQQ
+1941 
-1954 QFNNTKSLIK
+1954 
-1964 QTYEAYF
+1964 
-1971 NTGNKLDNAN
+1971 
-1981 GKIIEEIYNK
+1981 
-1991 LVDKSSNIAELES
+1991 
-2004 KVDPA
+2004 
-2009 NLKGVNYVIEN
+2009 
-2020 IWGELRPQLV
+2020 
-2030 AVQKSIYNENLSED
+2030 
-2044 INFTPRTYFKI
+2044 
-2055 TQEETDEKT
+2055 
-2064 NLDDSFFEPKP
+2064 
-2075 RKNPYDKKSSTL
+2075 
-2087 MKANRSGN
+2087 
-2095 LPKGRV
+2095 
-2101 LNLGFDSNN
+2101 
-2110 FNKAE
+2110 
-2115 AALTDVLTASA
+2115 
-2126 IRQIQ
+2126 
-2131 GALNSDSFNKV
+2131 
-2142 FPTKLSRDVV
+2142 
-2152 KQRIIDYV
+2152 
-2160 DAKRGKKDITEKDQ
+2160 
-2174 RFLRRLNRLAG
+2174 
-2185 FGVAKV
+2185 
-2191 LAGVTQ
+2191 
-2197 PLKQLV
+2197 
-2203 PLANTSINAG
+2203 
-2213 PANTYRGIMLLING
+2213 YR
-2227 GMKIIDESG
+2227 
-2236 MPIANRG
+2236 
-2243 IMSQA
+2243 
-2248 DIEGLNTLIEKA
+2248 
-2260 ARTKGGQTIDFLD
+2260 
-2273 KANKK
+2273 
-2278 LLDVLLVK
+2278 
-2286 SDVVAA
+2286 
-2292 RASFLAYYMQAMN
+2292 
-2305 KKGVASNDIDWTKP
+2305 
-2319 LERDAKTFAQQQVDR
+2319 
-2334 QQNTSDSD
+2334 
-2342 LQGRLFTSQRKEPQ
+2342 
-2356 VLRKVLFP
+2356 
-2364 FANFL
+2364 
-2369 INQKNRMYSDVS
+2369 
-2381 TLFYNPDFIKGDK
+2381 
-2394 TAAARSLVGLSV
+2394 
-2406 ETAIF
+2406 
-2411 NTLGY
+2411 
-2416 YISTTLASIIS
+2416 
-2427 SFMGGET
+2427 
-2434 PEEEE
+2434 
-2439 KRKMYAKRGR
+2439 
-2449 IGSVVADIAVPL
+2449 
-2461 PFLNDT
+2461 
-2467 MLSALNTGMELLES
+2467 
-2481 GDEEG
+2481 
-2486 DPFRFFA
+2486 
-2493 KDEKGLLDQLGVL
+2493 
-2506 GITPKKALLLY
+2506 
-2517 EMIDLY
+2517 
-2523 RTGVAKNV
+2523 
-2531 YMGKKSTANI
+2531 
-2541 NEDAREK
+2541 
-2548 MGIVASTYLLSLL
+2548 
-2561 GGGIAETNYMAER
+2561 
-2574 ALKLAKKTREGKA
+2574 
-2587 LKIVPFETKSEKKRK
+2587 
-2602 KEEEFTINSNK
+2602 
-2613 NKEEFT
+2613 
-2619 INSNKNK
+2619 
-2626 EEFTINPKKNKG
+2626 
-2638 EFNF
+2638 

>member
-8 FELSLDG
+8 FGLTIDG
-15 AFKDLEEFKNFA
+15 AFSSLEEFKSFA
-27 NGVDYETLFSVIK
+27 KEVDTSTLFSVIT
-40 PGAFKDLEEFKS
+40 PGAFKDLQEFES
-52 SLSEKKNQVDTP
+52 SLTEKKNQVDTP
-64 SDGQEEVTESIT
+64 SSGQEEVTESIT

-90 NVEIPVNPL
+90 NVEQPV
-99 IKDDTELLIPEA
+99 
-111 PSRSGT
+111 
-117 LKNEDGSVST
+117 
-127 HKMKTETDGQGNWF
+127 
-141 SFPTVFQNEDGS
+141 
-153 FVDMSEQ
+153 
-160 AKQNWEPVYEEA
+160 
-172 KKRGEVIE
+172 EVIE
-180 FGKDEKSA
+180 QPVEA
-188 LAYGK
+188 IEQ
-193 GSWKPK
+193 PV
-199 SSVSTIELIE
+199 VSTIELIE

-350 GSSVNSMYNTSSLL
+350 GSSVNSMYNTDSLL

-479 MTSKLKEQDAK
+479 MTSKLKEQDVK

-518 DRINNFSSATYDF
+518 DRINNFSSATFDF
-531 VGADDVSNQIRMAQA
+531 FGADDVSNQIRMAQA

-624 TAGIASDMI
+624 TAGIASDMV
-633 LQIALTRKV
+633 LQIALTRGV

-648 ASAFLSA
+648 TSAFLSA

-805 VIGENI
+805 VIGDNI

-839 GFMMPIAGDV
+839 GVMMPFGGDV
-849 TADVKTNFN
+849 TADVKIGFN

-879 DVDKTTQLLNSQ
+879 NVDKTTKLLNSQ
-891 VTKGVYTEE
+891 VTQGVYTEE
-900 QVAQMLESINIYRST
+900 QVAQILENIRIYRST
-915 INLIP
+915 INSIP
-920 SNLSSETALSVMQDI
+920 SNLSSETALSVMEDI
-935 DAIKKL
+935 DNIKKL
-941 ENKTIKPSE
+941 EEKIKKSPE
-950 DYFNDNT
+950 DYFNENE
-957 KIEEQIQALRNNII
+957 KIKEQIQSLRNNII

-1027 DTAALASEKSS
+1027 DAAALASEKSS
-1038 EPQASPD
+1038 EPQSSPD

-1142 VLVPDKGGIKRNK
+1142 VLVPDKKGIKRNK

-1266 PDAPTSTEGG
+1266 PDAPASTEGG

-1295 PDTQVQE
+1295 TDTQVQE
-1302 GETQTDKPSDTTTE
+1302 GETQTDKPSDKTAE

-1398 IAANDAAKTKKTDT
+1398 IAANDAAKTKKTDA
-1412 EQVTQPSEVVYE
+1412 EQVTQP
-1424 MNKTDKKIWSK
+1424 T
-1435 DFEIIDNRNGL
+1435 
-1446 ELGKDAGKW
+1446 
-1455 VVYNRVTGESVDAK
+1455 
-1469 SKKDAKDIVN
+1469 
-1479 NAPAYAG
+1479 
-1486 IFGDGTTV
+1486 
-1494 DSEMIVTPSTEGMS
+1494 STKEGMS

-1609 NAEHISKEKEGVSIK
+1609 NAEHISKEKEGISIK

-1678 KKGEKQFKVA
+1678 KKGEKQLKVA

-1910 EYSDVFGKIKT
+1910 EYSDVFSKIKT

-2009 NLKGVNYVIEN
+2009 NLKGVNYVIKN

-2030 AVQKSIYNENLSED
+2030 AVQKSIYNEDLSED
-2044 INFTPRTYFKI
+2044 VNFTPRTYFRI
-2055 TQEETDEKT
+2055 TNQETNEET
-2064 NLDDSFFEPKP
+2064 NLEDAIFEPKP
-2075 RKNPYDKKSSTL
+2075 RQSPYDKKSSTL

-2131 GALNSDSFNKV
+2131 GAMDSESFNKV
-2142 FPTKLSRDVV
+2142 FPNKLSRDIV
-2152 KQRIIDYV
+2152 KNRIIDYV
-2160 DAKRGKKDITEKDQ
+2160 NAKRGKKDITEKDQ
-2174 RFLRRLNRLAG
+2174 RFLRRLNRAAG

-2197 PLKQLV
+2197 PAKQLV
-2203 PLANTSINAG
+2203 PLANTAVNAG
-2213 PANTYRGIMLLING
+2213 PANTYRGVALLLNG

-2236 MPIANRG
+2236 MPISNRG

-2273 KANKK
+2273 KVNKK
-2278 LLDVLLVK
+2278 LLDALLVK
-2286 SDVVAA
+2286 SDVIAA

-2305 KKGVASNDIDWTKP
+2305 KKGIASNDIDWTKP
-2319 LERDAKTFAQQQVDR
+2319 LEKDAKTFAQQQVDR
-2334 QQNTSDSD
+2334 QQNTSDAD
-2342 LQGRLFTSQRKEPQ
+2342 LQGRLFTSQKTTPQ

-2394 TAAARSLVGLSV
+2394 TAAARSLVGLGV

-2411 NTLGY
+2411 NLLGY
-2416 YISTTLASIIS
+2416 YVSTTLASITA

-2449 IGSVVADIAVPL
+2449 IGSVVADVAVPL

-2561 GGGIAETNYMAER
+2561 GAGTAETNYMSER
-2574 ALKLAKKTREGKA
+2574 ALKLAKKTRENKA

-2602 KEEEFTINSNK
+2602 KEEEFTINPKK
-2613 NKEEFT
+2613 NKG
-2619 INSNKNK
+2619 
-2626 EEFTINPKKNKG
+2626 EFTINPKKNKG